1 MNRSIRLASIF
12 ALLMSIVLLVNLTVV
27 MVFSEDK
34 YAKNALDRRQYY
46 KMASIARGSILAADG
61 TVLAQSVA
69 DADGLYSRQYVD
81 TPIQWGPVE
90 GFLSDIYGAS
100 GLEQSYNSILDGSD
114 ASLFKQHWMETLL
127 GKASAGTNIQLSLIP
142 AVQKVA
148 YDGLASNG
156 YEGAVVAIQPSTGAI
171 LAMASTP
178 SYDPALISNNDTA
191 ESTWASYLADAG
203 SPLLNHA
210 TQDALPP
217 GSTFKV
223 ITTAAALANGV
234 TPDTTGTAANQIT
247 LPDSTTTLE
256 NYGGSHCGSGST
268 ATLTTAFGL
277 SCNTY
282 FAELGAKIGA
292 DAMNK
297 AAADFGIS
305 DTYDLGIP
313 MTPGTVGDLTDAA
326 ARAQS
331 SIGQRDVTMSVLE
344 NAVVA
349 ATVANGGKRMKP
361 YLVAS
366 VEGVSTTTP
375 TEINQAVSPEIATTL
390 TQLMVTSERWSAG
403 YAGADIASKTG
414 TAEHGEDSRN
424 SNPHAW
430 YIAFGPSQNADVAV
444 AVLVKNGGNRGQAA
458 TGGSVAAPIGRAV
471 IAAAQAALRK

>member
-1 MNRSIRLASIF
+1 MNRSIRFASIF
-12 ALLMSIVLLVNLTVV
+12 ALLLTVILIINLTVV

-46 KMASIARGSILAADG
+46 KMASIARGSILASDG
-61 TVLAQSVA
+61 TVLAHSIQGT
-69 DADGLYSRQYVD
+69 DGFYSREYVD

-90 GFLSDIYGAS
+90 GFLSDIYGAA
-100 GLEQSYNSILDGSD
+100 GLEQGYNSVLDGSD
-114 ASLFKQHWMETLL
+114 ASLFKEHWMDTLL
-127 GKASAGTNIQLSLIP
+127 GKATAGTNIQLSLIP
-142 AVQKVA
+142 SVQKVA
-148 YDGLASNG
+148 YEGLASKG

-178 SYDPALISNNDTA
+178 SYDPALISNNNTA
-191 ESTWASYLADAG
+191 ESTWAQYLADSG

-210 TQDALPP
+210 TQDPLPP

-234 TPDTTGTAANQIT
+234 TPDTTGTAASQIT

-256 NYGGSHCGSGST
+256 NYGGEHCGSGST

-282 FAELGAKIGA
+282 FAELGAKLGA
-292 DAMNK
+292 DALNK
-297 AAADFGIS
+297 AASDFGIS

-313 MTPGTVGDLTDAA
+313 MTAGTVGNLSDAA

-361 YLVAS
+361 YIVAS
-366 VEGVSTTTP
+366 VQGVKTTSP
-375 TEINQAVSPEIATTL
+375 TEINQAISPENAKTL
-390 TQLMVTSERWSAG
+390 TQLMITSERWTSG

-430 YIAFGPSQNADVAV
+430 YIAFGPSSNADVAV
-444 AVLVKNGGNRGQAA
+444 AVVVKNGGNRGQAA

-471 IAAAQAALRK
+471 IAAAEAALKK